1 MLDKM
6 SSFEHSLKEMTS
18 KLSKLNLIEFYHE
31 ENEIKNEIHK
41 LDSGLSVFNLYLP
54 SSRLIVK
61 DVTLMQS

>member
-18 KLSKLNLIEFYHE
+18 KLSKLNLIEFYQE

-54 SSRLIVK
+54 STRLIVK